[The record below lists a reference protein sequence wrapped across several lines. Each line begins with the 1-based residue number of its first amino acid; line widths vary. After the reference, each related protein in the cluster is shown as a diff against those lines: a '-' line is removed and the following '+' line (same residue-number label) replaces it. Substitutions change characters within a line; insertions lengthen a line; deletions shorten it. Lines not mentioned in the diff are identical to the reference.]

1 MAASC
6 PEGTKGAVPRRFIY
20 QGKNLM
26 YLKKPVDPNPP
37 VRLYVVRPGLDMYY
51 FDAAVEF
58 QRDDAVGG

>member
-1 MAASC
+1 
-6 PEGTKGAVPRRFIY
+6 
-20 QGKNLM
+20 M